1 MKKAFCFVL
10 VFALSAFLCAC
21 AAGGESTTAASAQTT
36 TAAEKAQ
43 TVGTPCS
50 KDGVD
55 AFIAVLKEK
64 QKQGSI
70 EDFPF
75 SGDLCY
81 NVTPDSLKEETGG
94 AIFKF
99 GDSGQTLL
107 LLGGSVYGLGSYFGG
122 DGLTSA
128 VTCDFDGDG
137 KKDILYT
144 YSWGSGIHRSHL
156 AVFNTRT
163 KESAELYNTLDK
175 NDLSKS
181 GMDIIVSK
189 LPGTSSDA
197 GTPFDYIVYSAE
209 ITVQDNNFASL
220 QYTQPGVFGSVKAV
234 DGVPVFVKAQP

>member
-1 MKKAFCFVL
+1 MKKPVCFVL
-10 VFALSAFLCAC
+10 IFFMMTLLCAC

-43 TVGTPCS
+43 TVSSPCS

-64 QKQGSI
+64 QKQGSV

-81 NVTPDSLKEETGG
+81 NVTPDGIKEETGG

-107 LLGGSVYGLGSYFGG
+107 LLDGNVYGLGAYFGG

-128 VTCDFDGDG
+128 VPCDFDGDG

-163 KESAELYNTLDK
+163 KESAELYDTLDES
-175 NDLSKS
+175 DLSKS
-181 GMDIIVSK
+181 GMDLMVSA
-189 LPGTSSDA
+189 LPSSSSDA
-197 GTPFDYIVYSAE
+197 GAPFDYIVHSAE
-209 ITVQDNNFASL
+209 ITALDGNLAAL
-220 QYTQPGVFGSVKAV
+220 QLTPTGTVGSVKAV
-234 DGVPVFVKAQP
+234 DGAPVFVEAQP